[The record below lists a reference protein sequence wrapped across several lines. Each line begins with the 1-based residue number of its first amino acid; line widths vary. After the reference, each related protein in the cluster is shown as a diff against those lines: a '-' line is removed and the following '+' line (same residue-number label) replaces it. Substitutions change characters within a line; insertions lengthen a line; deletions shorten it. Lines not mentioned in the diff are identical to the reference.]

1 MPNAP
6 EKIEFVTDESTGVAV
21 PRLQRVLL
29 VGGSHTGKTEVLVS
43 RVALMLEARGLRPE
57 RFTALT
63 VRDESSEALR
73 SRLAAHPEI
82 GGRVNEMFVGTVD
95 GLAACLMRSGEY
107 NIPGLDPNFSVW
119 DEETALD
126 VMQMVLPE
134 HPDLHSLML
143 TRADI
148 RRVLRWYW
156 RNRSKWPGDP
166 QNDALHHYWPK
177 VAALYRAEKSRQNA
191 VDAYDLPAMMV
202 QAIGNGPY
210 GLKPALEHLFRFV
223 VLDEAHELTP
233 MQLHFLYS
241 ICDPNA
247 FVVAALDPSQAI
259 DWSADQKA
267 ETSLTLMF
275 DMPTVVLSTARG
287 RTQRLHEMSEAL
299 GRGLGITGPEVVSH
313 GNGEPEGPRPMLVA
327 LEGTFTDMDNACLQD
342 LTRLHGMGIPW
353 EDMCVIDRGGRALGR
368 MRTQLVHRG
377 IPHRELGRVSGAG
390 PTDARCLV
398 ALLTCITN
406 PSDLAAVRVAGA
418 PDHSNDERR
427 LPEPVTRRLLK
438 AARAGEIYP
447 VDAAKHLHDAPDS
460 SERDKEAVHNLV
472 GCIPVLTR
480 WVGDPTIRWHYLF
493 TKTQGLIQACRP
505 DAEHLMTADE
515 PEMALLEARWRDTPA
530 LPEEPRAAH
539 IRRFLDRCSPA
550 LHPAWRYERQGGV
563 TFTTIDAARG
573 RSWRCVFLLDSSD
586 ESLPGGLSPTS
597 PRLEREAR
605 RFHSALHRA
614 DERLFLYYTADTGRG
629 SRTTPSRFLEPMRHL
644 LEEVTV
650 TPNPMDP
657 FAEDVFADLF
667 WGHAPRRSS

>member
-29 VGGSHTGKTEVLVS
+29 VGGSHTGKTATLVS

-191 VDAYDLPAMMV
+191 VDLYDLPAMMV

-299 GRGLGITGPEVVSH
+299 GRGLGIAGPEVVSH
-313 GNGEPEGPRPMLVA
+313 GNGEPEGTWPMLVA
-327 LEGTFTDMDNACLQD
+327 VEGTFTDMDNACLQD

-398 ALLTCITN
+398 ALMTCVIN
-406 PSDLAAVRVAGA
+406 SSDLAAIRIGGA
-418 PDHSNDERR
+418 PDHRNA
-427 LPEPVTRRLLK
+427 RRLLPDPTSRK
-438 AARAGEIYP
+438 LLELARAGGIDLIAAGEQL
-447 VDAAKHLHDAPDS
+447 DAGADPNDQHRP
-460 SERDKEAVHNLV
+460 LV
-472 GCIPVLTR
+472 TYLLGCTR
-480 WVGDPTIRWHYLF
+480 VVTKWIADPTTELTDLF
-493 TKTQGLIQACRP
+493 AKIQGLIYACQP
-505 DAEHLMTADE
+505 AGLVPADE
-515 PEMALLEARWRDTPA
+515 PEMALLEALWTETPH
-530 LPEEPRAAH
+530 LPGQPRLAH
-539 IRRFLDRCSPA
+539 LRRFLDRSSAA
-550 LHPAWRYERQGGV
+550 LHPAWRHDRQEGV
-563 TFTTIDAARG
+563 TFAAIDAARG
-573 RSWRCVFLLDSSD
+573 RSWRFAALLDVSD